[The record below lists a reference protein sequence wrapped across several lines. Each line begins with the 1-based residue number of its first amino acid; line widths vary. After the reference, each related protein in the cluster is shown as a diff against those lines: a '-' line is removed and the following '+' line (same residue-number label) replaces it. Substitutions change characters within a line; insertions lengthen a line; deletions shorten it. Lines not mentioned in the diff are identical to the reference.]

1 MFNARKMWNWVLA
14 MSIAVLSTG
23 LTSCSDDDSPSL
35 PGNGIENA
43 QWAEINDASIAGEN
57 LIFEFEAP
65 AAWTATSSEKWCQLL
80 TPKGGKGTSSLRINV
95 APNDTDYGR
104 SATVSVKL
112 EGYTEPCVLTIRQG
126 EGFLEK
132 GEGRYR
138 EVNKWIYNLMES
150 NYLWNENIPEL
161 TLDHSLDYEK
171 FLTSMLDGV
180 ASFNDANH
188 DDGYWLN
195 GKRQNYYSFI
205 ESNAPVA
212 RSAGET
218 VTSSGLW
225 ITPTILGPNDNDPC
239 GFAVIWVTPGSPAAE
254 AGVKR
259 GDFIRT
265 VNKIAVTTSNYKSL
279 GGSVLNGNVTVD
291 LNSVKFVNNVAEITP
306 RVASVL
312 IGKSTFVDPSIY
324 KWDVI
329 TTDSGKKIGYLLYMG
344 FHTDFDAELI
354 EVFSQFKAQGIDE
367 LIVDLRYNNGGHVS
381 SSTVLGTLIA
391 GQAHKGDIYV
401 RTTYNKARS
410 DAGEV
415 GEYRIGIAENPE
427 SANGH
432 EAIEKALDK
441 SLGLS
446 QIFVIG
452 TEKTASAS
460 ELLINGLRGLDIKVN
475 LIGTTTNGKN
485 VGMEGW
491 WTKINNYTFYF
502 YPITFYCEN
511 AKGFRNYSNGFTPDL
526 ELNDAPI
533 YPGEFGT
540 TDDIL
545 SNYAIRWA
553 EEGVKPSLTVNA
565 AKSRGG
571 KAEMRPLPMTD
582 ELKKP
587 LTDRIG
593 GSIIMRN

>member
-1 MFNARKMWNWVLA
+1 MFNAKKMWNWVLA

-23 LTSCSDDDSPSL
+23 LTSCSDDDTPSL

-43 QWAEINDASIAGEN
+43 QWAEINDAAIAGEN

-65 AAWTATSSEKWCQLL
+65 AAWTATSNEKWCQVL

-112 EGYTEPCVLTIRQG
+112 EGYSEPCVLTVRQG
-126 EGFLEK
+126 DGFLEK

-138 EVNKWIYNLMES
+138 EVNKWIYGLMES
-150 NYLWNENIPEL
+150 NYLWNEKIPEL
-161 TLDHSLDYEK
+161 TLDHSLDYQK
-171 FLTSMLDGV
+171 FLSSILDGV

-188 DDGYWLN
+188 DDGYWIN
-195 GKRQNYYSFI
+195 GKRQHYYSFI
-205 ESNAPVA
+205 ESNAPVS

-218 VTSSGLW
+218 LTSSGLW
-225 ITPTILGPNDNDPC
+225 ITPTILGPNDDDPC
-239 GFAVIWVTPGSPAAE
+239 GFAVMWVTPGSPAAE

-265 VNKIAVTTSNYKSL
+265 VNKIAVTTTNYQSL

-291 LNSVKFVNNVAEITP
+291 LNTVKFVDGVAEITP
-306 RVASVL
+306 RVTSVL
-312 IGKSTFVDPSIY
+312 IGKNTFVDPSIY

-344 FHTDFDAELI
+344 FHTDYDSELLD
-354 EVFSQFKAQGIDE
+354 VFSQFKAQGIDE
-367 LIVDLRYNNGGHVS
+367 LIVDLRYNNGGHVI

-401 RTTYNKARS
+401 RTTYNKVRS

-427 SANGH
+427 SADGH
-432 EAIEKALDK
+432 EAIVKALDK
-441 SLGLS
+441 SLGLK

-452 TEKTASAS
+452 TANTASAS

-511 AKGFRNYSNGFTPDL
+511 AKGFRNYSNGFNPDL
-526 ELNDAPI
+526 KLDDTSI

-540 TDDIL
+540 NDDIL

-553 EEGVKPSLTVNA
+553 EEGVKPSLNGNA
-565 AKSRGG
+565 AKSRGS
-571 KAEMRPLPMTD
+571 KTEMRPLQMTD

-587 LTDRIG
+587 LTNRLG

>member
-1 MFNARKMWNWVLA
+1 MFNAKKMWNWVLA

-23 LTSCSDDDSPSL
+23 LTSCSDDDTPSL

-43 QWAEINDASIAGEN
+43 QWAEINDADIAGEN

-65 AAWTATSSEKWCQLL
+65 AAWTATSNEKWCQVL

-112 EGYTEPCVLTIRQG
+112 EGYSEPCVLTVRQG
-126 EGFLEK
+126 DGFLEK

-138 EVNKWIYNLMES
+138 EVNKWIYGLMES
-150 NYLWNENIPEL
+150 NYLWNEKIPEL
-161 TLDHSLDYEK
+161 TLDHSLDYQK
-171 FLTSMLDGV
+171 FLSSILDGV

-188 DDGYWLN
+188 DDGYWIN
-195 GKRQNYYSFI
+195 GKRQHYYSFI
-205 ESNAPVA
+205 ESNAPVS

-218 VTSSGLW
+218 LTSSGLW
-225 ITPTILGPNDNDPC
+225 ITPTILGPNDDDPC
-239 GFAVIWVTPGSPAAE
+239 GFAVMWVTPGSPAAE

-265 VNKIAVTTSNYKSL
+265 VNKIAVTTTNYQSL

-291 LNSVKFVNNVAEITP
+291 LNTVKFVDGVAEITP
-306 RVASVL
+306 RVTSVL
-312 IGKSTFVDPSIY
+312 IGKNTFVDPSIY

-344 FHTDFDAELI
+344 FHTDYDSELLD
-354 EVFSQFKAQGIDE
+354 VFSQFKAQGIDE
-367 LIVDLRYNNGGHVS
+367 LIVDLRYNNGGHVI

-401 RTTYNKARS
+401 RTTYNKVRS

-427 SANGH
+427 SADGH
-432 EAIEKALDK
+432 EAIVKALDK
-441 SLGLS
+441 SLGLK

-452 TEKTASAS
+452 TANTASAS

-511 AKGFRNYSNGFTPDL
+511 AKGFRNYSNGFNPDL
-526 ELNDAPI
+526 KLDDTSI

-540 TDDIL
+540 NDDIL

-553 EEGVKPSLTVNA
+553 EEGVKPSLNGNA

-571 KAEMRPLPMTD
+571 KTEMRPLQMTD

-587 LTDRIG
+587 LTNRLG